1 MFGLLVFAVLFI
13 CGAWFLSGIG
23 PGRSGANNRKS
34 SGQQVRLESD
44 IETLRTVRMEIR
56 SWPSQDI
63 AEMTSDQEKVLRSAL
78 RSVDSVA
85 TRKNLMT
92 NEELLASEEL
102 ETLASELLVSHLI
115 ALSERLEA
123 EGDTYLEQ
131 ANSERGMLALE
142 SALEKQ
148 VEVNTSFPD
157 SLQVNRK
164 RAFFLERKIK
174 KQQSEPLHQKSIGAE
189 EAGEL
194 ALGDGNWQTA
204 HLHFQEAFAKQVE
217 INEQH
222 SESKHRD
229 PLRLQ
234 ALQTKMAHA
243 QAYESILTLNNQF
256 AKGLSQSQQLQ
267 YLEAAHT
274 YRNAIDKINLLIKE
288 KPDLGP
294 LLLPRAKEA
303 TIAVTDSA
311 VMHFQNYFIE
321 QFAQLDR
328 HLVEGQINMALEL
341 EEKLRVKLK
350 DVERQYPDV
359 LPHLADEQVRTNF
372 LQGRKD
378 RLAAQQKYLRHQFAP
393 VPGHANWWMLRSE
406 VSQEL
411 YTALMDV
418 PSPSRSRGGNLPVE
432 SVSHADAEAFALRV
446 SWLLGVP
453 SQLPSREHFFAAAGK
468 PTSLAEVLV
477 QSKTSTVPV
486 TGATAGPGGFFHLWG
501 NVSEWLANPDGNS
514 SNEVSH
520 AGGHFLDTAT
530 SLAKNSVRQTHHN
543 DRNRLIGFR
552 VVIQISQP

>member
-1 MFGLLVFAVLFI
+1 MFGLLVLQYYLSAAL
-13 CGAWFLSGIG
+13 GFLSGIG
-23 PGRSGANNRKS
+23 PGRSGASNRKS
-34 SGQQVRLESD
+34 SGEQVRLESD

-92 NEELLASEEL
+92 NEELLVADEL

-115 ALSERLEA
+115 ALSQRLEA

-164 RAFFLERKIK
+164 RAFLERKIK

-189 EAGEL
+189 EAGDL
-194 ALGDGNWQTA
+194 ALGDGNWQAA
-204 HLHFQEAFAKQVE
+204 HLHFQEAYAKQVE

-303 TIAVTDSA
+303 AIAVTDSA

-350 DVERQYPDV
+350 DVERQYPEV
-359 LPHLADEQVRTNF
+359 LPHLAEEQVRAKF

-393 VPGHANWWMLRSE
+393 VPGHANWWMLRNE

-453 SQLPSREHFFAAAGK
+453 SKLPTREQFYAAAGK

-486 TGATAGPGGFFHLWG
+486 TGATAGPGGFFSFVG
-501 NVSEWLANPDGNS
+501 QC
-514 SNEVSH
+514 
-520 AGGHFLDTAT
+520 
-530 SLAKNSVRQTHHN
+530 K
-543 DRNRLIGFR
+543 R
-552 VVIQISQP
+552 VACEPRREFI